1 MVARGVS
8 IVLLFFAR
16 ARDLSIEWPPCPCSC
31 SCMVLTFGAAL
42 SRWPEHPQLN
52 WLATLRKVNH
62 LKDLVSVRYRV
73 NRGSRSNTAVAKK
86 RVPRPLL

>member
-8 IVLLFFAR
+8 IFLLFFAR
-16 ARDLSIEWPPCPCSC
+16 ARDLSSEWPPCSC
-31 SCMVLTFGAAL
+31 SCMVLTFSAAL

-52 WLATLRKVNH
+52 WLATLRQVNH
-62 LKDLVSVRYRV
+62 LKDLLSVRYRV
-73 NRGSRSNTAVAKK
+73 NRASRSNTAVAKK